1 MAVKGKTREIPIFEA
16 SGIESQTLARLEQLL
31 ASSHPKLIG
40 ADGER
45 VELPESIYQIL
56 LEVTPLLAEGKK
68 ITLVPSEHYL
78 TTQEAANLLNISRP
92 YLYQLLDRQEIPY
105 TLVGTHR
112 RIKAQDVSDYKDKR
126 DRQRCQDLA
135 ELAAITE
142 EFGLYDS
149 EQNIVNQD

>member
-1 MAVKGKTREIPIFEA
+1 MSVKGKTQEIPFFEA

-31 ASSHPKLIG
+31 ASACPTLIG
-40 ADGER
+40 ADGSR

-92 YLYQLLDRQEIPY
+92 YLYQLLDRQEIPC

-112 RIKAQDVSDYKDKR
+112 RIKAKDLSNYKDKR
-126 DRQRCQDLA
+126 DGQRSQDLA
-135 ELAAITE
+135 ELVSITE
-142 EFGLYDS
+142 ELGLYDS
-149 EQNIVNQD
+149 EQSVANPG